1 MAGIP
6 QQNMQ
11 DNPTANSMKTM
22 NTVMPFVTGVMCFM
36 FPIGVGLY
44 WVAGNVFRIFQQLFI
59 NLYFSKVDM
68 EEMLAKNADNQQEY
82 RITA

>member
-1 MAGIP
+1 
-6 QQNMQ
+6 MQ

-44 WVAGNVFRIFQQLFI
+44 WVAGNVFDF
-59 NLYFSKVDM
+59 FSSFH
-68 EEMLAKNADNQQEY
+68 
-82 RITA
+82 